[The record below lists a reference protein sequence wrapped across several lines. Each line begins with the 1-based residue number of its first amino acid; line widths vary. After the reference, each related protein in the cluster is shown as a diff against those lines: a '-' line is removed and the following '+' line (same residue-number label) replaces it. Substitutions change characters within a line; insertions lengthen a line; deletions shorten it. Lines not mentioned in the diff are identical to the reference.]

1 MNVSNELQV
10 AEEAVARALRA
21 TQAND
26 AATGP
31 PRHSEQTDQCPNI
44 ARFATVL
51 RFGGKWTAEEA
62 NHIASGCRFCQKVFG
77 MFAAAA
83 SEAAQAETEY
93 DKLGS
98 DETKIGTK
106 KPGESDDTKLK

>member
-31 PRHSEQTDQCPNI
+31 PRHSQQTDQCPNI

-51 RFGGKWTAEEA
+51 RFGGKWTPEEDA
-62 NHIASGCRFCQKVFG
+62 HIAGGCPFCQKVFA
-77 MFAAAA
+77 MFVAATQ
-83 SEAAQAETEY
+83 EETEY
-93 DKLGS
+93 DANTDEETRIERPNTGAPDENTKLG
-98 DETKIGTK
+98 
-106 KPGESDDTKLK
+106 